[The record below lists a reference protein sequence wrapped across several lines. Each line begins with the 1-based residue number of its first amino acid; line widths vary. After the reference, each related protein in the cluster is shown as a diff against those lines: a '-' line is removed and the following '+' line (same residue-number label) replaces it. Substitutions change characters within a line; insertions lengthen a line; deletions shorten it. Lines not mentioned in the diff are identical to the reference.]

1 MNHREPGKWLAAVQ
15 AAILLAM
22 MAGALFV
29 GFDWKSFRTPRAI
42 SAPGIVHRSAA
53 APKPSVPAPAPIKD
67 DFTDAAESVK
77 EITESLKQKQK
88 AEKKKQQEE
97 SAREKREEEKRI
109 ADKKRKEEKRI
120 ADKKRKEAED
130 KKRREEEKRIA
141 EEQQKQEAEEQRQT
155 EIARQQREKEE
166 IAREKREEE
175 EKQTAEENRAREKA
189 EEQRQAEIARQKRE
203 EEIARQRREQER
215 QRADDIDAAIA
226 EANAA
231 EFDRISA
238 LRDIYSER
246 IRVQIREAILKL
258 SPPREIPDNATIRVE
273 VILNSDG
280 TLRLDPR
287 ILNSSGFDEY
297 DELVLRALLLVP
309 VFNLPTE
316 EPELLEEFRE
326 LNLSICP
333 DRSNRQICK

>member
-109 ADKKRKEEKRI
+109 ADKKRKEAE
-120 ADKKRKEAED
+120 DGKRK
-130 KKRREEEKRIA
+130 EEEKRVA
-141 EEQQKQEAEEQRQT
+141 EEQEKQEAEEQRQT

-226 EANAA
+226 AANAA

>member
-77 EITESLKQKQK
+77 EITETLKQKQK

-109 ADKKRKEEKRI
+109 ADKKRKE
-120 ADKKRKEAED
+120 AED
-130 KKRREEEKRIA
+130 KKRREEERRIA

-166 IAREKREEE
+166 IARQKREEE

-203 EEIARQRREQER
+203 EVIARQRREQER

>member
-77 EITESLKQKQK
+77 EITETLKQKQK

-109 ADKKRKEEKRI
+109 ADKKRKE
-120 ADKKRKEAED
+120 AED
-130 KKRREEEKRIA
+130 KKRKEEEKRIA

-189 EEQRQAEIARQKRE
+189 EEQRQAEIARQNRE

>member
-77 EITESLKQKQK
+77 EITETLKQKQK

-109 ADKKRKEEKRI
+109 ADKKRKE
-120 ADKKRKEAED
+120 AED
-130 KKRREEEKRIA
+130 KKRKEEEKRIA
-141 EEQQKQEAEEQRQT
+141 EEQEKQEAEEQRQT

-166 IAREKREEE
+166 IARQKREEE

>member
-77 EITESLKQKQK
+77 EITETLKQKQK

-109 ADKKRKEEKRI
+109 ADKKRKE
-120 ADKKRKEAED
+120 AED
-130 KKRREEEKRIA
+130 KKRREEERRIA

-166 IAREKREEE
+166 IARQKREEE

>member
-77 EITESLKQKQK
+77 EITETLKQKQK

-109 ADKKRKEEKRI
+109 ADKKRKE
-120 ADKKRKEAED
+120 AED
-130 KKRREEEKRIA
+130 KKRKEEEKRIA
-141 EEQQKQEAEEQRQT
+141 EEQEKQEAEEQRQT

>member
-1 MNHREPGKWLAAVQ
+1 MNHREPGKWFAAMQ

-97 SAREKREEEKRI
+97 SARQKRE
-109 ADKKRKEEKRI
+109 EEKRI

-130 KKRREEEKRIA
+130 KKRKEEEKRIA
-141 EEQQKQEAEEQRQT
+141 EEQEKQEAEEQRQT

-166 IAREKREEE
+166 IARQKREEE

>member
-53 APKPSVPAPAPIKD
+53 APKPSVPAPPPIKD

-109 ADKKRKEEKRI
+109 ADKKRKEAE
-120 ADKKRKEAED
+120 DGKRK
-130 KKRREEEKRIA
+130 EEEKRIA
-141 EEQQKQEAEEQRQT
+141 EEQEKQEAEEQRQT

>member
-1 MNHREPGKWLAAVQ
+1 MNHREPGKWLAAMQ

-77 EITESLKQKQK
+77 EITETLKQKQK

-109 ADKKRKEEKRI
+109 ADKKRKE
-120 ADKKRKEAED
+120 AED
-130 KKRREEEKRIA
+130 KKRKEEEKRIA
-141 EEQQKQEAEEQRQT
+141 EEQEKQEAEEQRQT

-231 EFDRISA
+231 ESDRISD

-333 DRSNRQICK
+333 DRGNQRICK

>member
-109 ADKKRKEEKRI
+109 ADKKRKE
-120 ADKKRKEAED
+120 AED
-130 KKRREEEKRIA
+130 KKRKEEEKRIA
-141 EEQQKQEAEEQRQT
+141 EEQEKQEAEEQRQT

-189 EEQRQAEIARQKRE
+189 EEQRQAEIARQNRE